1 MKKRPYTILYED
13 ENVLSV
19 YKERDVFSVATE
31 DIKTRYQN
39 LFPYLKSYTKRKGEE
54 IYLVHRL
61 DYETSG
67 VMVFAK
73 NKDTERYLKSCF
85 ENRTVVRLYE
95 AVVKEETKSDFHTI
109 VTQYLKENASY
120 KVIED
125 KNGKEAITEISYG
138 NPIQIGTAL
147 KIQIHTGRK
156 NQIRYAIHSLSLTL
170 IGDKRYSNDVAKRLY
185 LNSYALIF
193 PPVDFLKV
201 TSFQSKPL
209 WLNDSNHL

>member
-1 MKKRPYTILYED
+1 MKRRPYTILYED
-13 ENVLSV
+13 ENILSV

-39 LFPYLKSYTKRKGEE
+39 LFSYLKSYAKQKGEE
-54 IYLVHRL
+54 VYLVHRL

-73 NKDTERYLKSCF
+73 NKDAQRYLKSCF
-85 ENRTVVRLYE
+85 ENRTVIRLYE
-95 AVVKEETKSDFHTI
+95 AVVKEEIKSDFHI
-109 VTQYLKENASY
+109 VLTQYIKENASY
-120 KVIED
+120 QVKED
-125 KNGKEAITEISYG
+125 NDGKEAITEISYG

-170 IGDKRYSNDVAKRLY
+170 VGDRRYSNDVAKRLY

-193 PPVDFLKV
+193 PNNDLLKV
-201 TSFQSKPL
+201 TRFETKPL
-209 WLNDSNHL
+209 WLTDKEHL